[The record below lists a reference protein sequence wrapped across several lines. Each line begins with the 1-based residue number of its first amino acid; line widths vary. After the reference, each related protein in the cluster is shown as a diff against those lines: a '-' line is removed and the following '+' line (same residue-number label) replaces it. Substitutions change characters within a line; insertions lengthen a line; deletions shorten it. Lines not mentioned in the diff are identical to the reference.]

1 MSTLR
6 TFDSNRGTE
15 RLGEM
20 WTLSKG
26 GRKVACTLLTHPL
39 GWELVVRIDGDLWRS
54 QVCKTESEV
63 FDVAEQW
70 KPDWQAKGWEV

>member
-6 TFDSNRGTE
+6 TFDSYRGAE

-20 WTLSKG
+20 WTLSKS
-26 GRKVACTLLTHPL
+26 GRKVACVLLTHLL

-70 KPDWQAKGWEV
+70 KPDWLAKGWEV